1 MPKEFINT
9 PPMMDLQYFICV
21 TTFDELRAI
30 NFESHELGLVEK
42 MVLFEIP
49 TSLAEI
55 RVLRKIVFEDIIF
68 FMNAIPS
75 EFYAP
80 PPPPP
85 APPAYRPSQPRM
97 QALPNYEDIMRQFPR
112 ILPRAPLTP
121 EEFVF
126 SDTMRP
132 DDAFN

>member
-1 MPKEFINT
+1 
-9 PPMMDLQYFICV
+9 MDLQYFVCV

-30 NFESHELGLVEK
+30 DLNNHELGLIEK
-42 MVLFEIP
+42 MILFEIP
-49 TSLAEI
+49 SYLSKI

-68 FMNAIPS
+68 FMNSIPA

-80 PPPPP
+80 PPPPPTPAP

-97 QALPNYEDIMRQFPR
+97 QALPSYEEIMRQFPR
-112 ILPRAPLTP
+112 ILPRASLTP

-126 SDTMRP
+126 SDTIRP